1 MHPQLQLLVL
11 KQVGGGASVTSHSL
25 EMRPSIWVPM
35 QAVLLAVR
43 LEQLEGLSRT
53 FELHNDDCK
62 EVNQIHAEQTQEE

>member
-1 MHPQLQLLVL
+1 
-11 KQVGGGASVTSHSL
+11 
-25 EMRPSIWVPM
+25 M
-35 QAVLLAVR
+35 QAVLLAVRLEQLAVR